1 MYMQTFKIN
10 PQNILNDNFN
20 LGLFYYKYLPFLKE
34 DLEKC
39 GLSTNHPSIIWKSRK
54 DELLNSV
61 VKISKKL
68 DYSRL
73 KIRLENLQNIPG
85 VKILKL
91 QTQSRFLCGVGY
103 QSRIEWGF
111 SFDWTTGF
119 PYLPGSSFK
128 GALLSYLEF
137 LKDGKPVEEWN
148 DSETV
153 QLVNYQETSFSKE
166 KILEIFGPQG
176 KNIAKSQKGSV
187 VFFDVFPQNFKGLEV
202 DVITPHYQKYYT
214 DQGKTPPA
222 DIYNPVPQY
231 FLTVPKETEFI
242 FMFRLYDGE
251 DSTLENNLKQLI
263 CDAGENYGFGAK
275 TATGYGYFQQI
286 RERK

>member
-1 MYMQTFKIN
+1 MYIQTFKID
-10 PQNILNDNFN
+10 PQNVLNNHFN
-20 LGLFYYKYLPFLKE
+20 LGLLYYKYLPFLKE
-34 DLEKC
+34 DLDKY
-39 GLSTNHPSIIWKSRK
+39 GLSTNHNAIVWKSQK

-68 DYSRL
+68 DDSRL
-73 KIRLENLQNIPG
+73 KTRLKNLQNIPG
-85 VKILKL
+85 VKTITRR
-91 QTQSRFLCGVGY
+91 TQSRLLCGVGY

-137 LKDGKPVEEWN
+137 LKNGKPVEKWD
-148 DSETV
+148 DSDSV
-153 QLVNYQETSFSKE
+153 QLLNHSNIKFSK
-166 KILEIFGPQG
+166 KDVLQIFGPQG
-176 KNIAKSQKGSV
+176 KNITKSRMGSV
-187 VFFDVFPQNFKGLEV
+187 VFLDVYPQNFKGLEV

-231 FLTVPKETEFI
+231 FLTVPKDTEFM
-242 FMFRLYDGE
+242 FMFRLLDGN
-251 DSTLENNLKQLI
+251 DTQLANKLKALI
-263 CDAGENYGFGAK
+263 QDAGENYGFGAK
-275 TATGYGYFQQI
+275 TATGYGYF
-286 RERK
+286 KA